1 MQLRQFAMQLEDKEN
16 VVRAYLELKKR
27 NMNNIQLPFMFDPMV
42 HYNQGLGSHSGL
54 DHGHV
59 MNHMSLD
66 HGHVMNHMSHD
77 IGWFGDAPI
86 TQLKRE
92 ELGFGYYPVFD
103 GGLVYDNPNL
113 QWGLQQPVVHGGVG
127 GVMQDNHNGVR
138 PCVVEGENNAPPW
151 GIIRH
156 VAVQSAWG
164 VIAKLA

>member
-1 MQLRQFAMQLEDKEN
+1 MEAKYATWFDDLDRLNEMQPRQFAMQLEDNEN

-103 GGLVYDNPNL
+103 GGLVYESIHI
-113 QWGLQQPVVHGGVG
+113 Q
-127 GVMQDNHNGVR
+127 R
-138 PCVVEGENNAPPW
+138 T
-151 GIIRH
+151 
-156 VAVQSAWG
+156 
-164 VIAKLA
+164 KL